1 MTYQPPTALPRE
13 LLDDLAVQRALA
25 EHDFGAVFRLA
36 RDRAGISYSRIAAEC
51 DIKPERVG
59 TLARGQGRITT
70 FDKIVMIADALR
82 IPGRMVGLAPRPWEK
97 DGPPA
102 HPYDAEIGT
111 SSVRR
116 RTVLQAATSTG
127 LAAALPALHRPGEP
141 RRITLNYVRHLRE
154 RTARLRRLDEI
165 LGGGDTYRVY
175 LGEYQDSKRILRTGS
190 FTDDSRRHLQSLL
203 AEQAQQAGWA
213 AFDGG
218 RRAEAASLYEES
230 KAAAHEAGDT
240 DLLGNGFAFLAYQTA
255 DRRKAVE
262 IATASCATIT
272 AATPAAVQ
280 ALLHERMA
288 WACAVAGQ
296 ADCTQRALDAARAAL
311 DGQQDGEPQPDW
323 AAWVDRIELLI
334 MSGRCWTEL
343 RRPLRAVPVLTKALD
358 AYSDHNARD
367 KALYLSWL
375 ADAYLT
381 AGEVEEA
388 AVVTDRALD
397 LAAGVA
403 SVRPQQRLAPVLDQ
417 LRQHQDVN
425 AVRDVLQKADA
436 A

>member
-1 MTYQPPTALPRE
+1 MTYQPPTALPRD
-13 LLDDLAVQRALA
+13 LLDDVAVQRALTD
-25 EHDFGAVFRLA
+25 HDFGAVFRLA

-82 IPGRMVGLAPRPWEK
+82 IPGRMVGLAPRPWET

-111 SSVRR
+111 ISVRR

-127 LAAALPALHRPGEP
+127 LAAALPALHRPREP
-141 RRITLNYVRHLRE
+141 RRITLNYVQHLRE

-175 LGEYQDSKRILRTGS
+175 LGEYQHTKRILRTGS

-218 RRAEAASLYEES
+218 RRTEAASLYEES

-262 IATASCATIT
+262 IAAASCATIT

-296 ADCTQRALDAARAAL
+296 ADRTERALDAARAAL
-311 DGQQDGEPQPDW
+311 NGQQYGEPQPDW
-323 AAWVDRIELLI
+323 AAWVDRIELHI

-388 AVVTDRALD
+388 AAVTDRALD